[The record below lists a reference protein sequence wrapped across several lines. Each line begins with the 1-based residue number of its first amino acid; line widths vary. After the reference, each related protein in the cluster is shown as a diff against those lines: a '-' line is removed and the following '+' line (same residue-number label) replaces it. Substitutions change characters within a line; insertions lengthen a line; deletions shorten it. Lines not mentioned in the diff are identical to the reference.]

1 MSDNCRKQ
9 IVIGGLRNYH
19 PAQKTATFRPAPM
32 IPVPHL
38 RRLVRMRES
47 FPGLTAGAIH
57 YRPLRASI
65 SAYGLLLL
73 CRLFEAVLRV
83 IRMP

>member
-1 MSDNCRKQ
+1 
-9 IVIGGLRNYH
+9 
-19 PAQKTATFRPAPM
+19 
-32 IPVPHL
+32 
-38 RRLVRMRES
+38 
-47 FPGLTAGAIH
+47 
-57 YRPLRASI
+57 LRASI